1 MINLKFW
8 KKKGSAQ
15 HAPETRQEL
24 IKSKKMLG
32 SFEVVREL
40 GQGSM
45 GKVYQGKDIQSG
57 RYAAIKT
64 ITLADDFAEYLE
76 DAKLRFL
83 REAKILIW
91 LDHPDI
97 ITVYDVGQ
105 ERGLYYIAMEYFEG
119 VKMSE
124 LIRPGKLLP
133 LTDTLEII
141 ARVAEALGY
150 AHEQNIVH
158 CDIKPH
164 NIMYD
169 VASKAIRV
177 IDFGISRLIY
187 YYATTSGLA
196 IGSAAYMSPE
206 QIRKGQIDGRS
217 DLFSLGTTLYELVSG
232 RLPFK
237 GDSMTEMINS
247 IVNEPHADILLIR
260 PDLPPCF
267 AEIINRA
274 LNKDVEGRFQSG
286 REMAMAI
293 RKCAAML

>member
-8 KKKGSAQ
+8 KKKGSAH
-15 HAPETRQEL
+15 HAQETRQEL

-32 SFEVVREL
+32 SFEVVRAL

-45 GKVYQGKDIQSG
+45 GIVYQGKDAQSG

-76 DAKLRFL
+76 DAKSKFL

-105 ERGLYYIAMEYFEG
+105 EHGLLYISMEYFEG

-124 LIRPGKLLP
+124 FIKPGKLLP
-133 LTDTLEII
+133 LTETLEII

-158 CDIKPH
+158 CDIKPD

-196 IGSAAYMSPE
+196 IGSPAYMSPE

-217 DLFSLGTTLYELVSG
+217 DLFSLGTVLYELVSG

-247 IVNEPHADILLIR
+247 IANEPHADILLIR

-293 RKCAAML
+293 RRCAAML

>member
-1 MINLKFW
+1 MIDLKFW
-8 KKKGSAQ
+8 KKKGSADD
-15 HAPETRQEL
+15 AAETPQAL
-24 IKSKKMLG
+24 TKSKKMLG
-32 SFEVVREL
+32 SFELVKEL

-45 GKVYQGKDIQSG
+45 GMVYQGKDTLSG
-57 RYAAIKT
+57 RNVAIKT
-64 ITLADDFAEYLE
+64 LTMADEFAEYLE
-76 DAKLRFL
+76 NAKSQFL

-91 LDHPDI
+91 LDHPEI
-97 ITVYDVGQ
+97 ISVYDVGQ
-105 ERGLYYIAMEYFEG
+105 EQGMLYIAMEDFDG

-124 LIRPGKLLP
+124 FTRRGRLLP
-133 LTDTLEII
+133 LAKTLEIM
-141 ARVAEALGY
+141 ARVADALGY

-158 CDIKPH
+158 CDIKPD

-169 VASKAIRV
+169 VKSNAIKV
-177 IDFGISRLIY
+177 IDFGISRLAY
-187 YYATTSGLA
+187 YHTIGTDMA
-196 IGSAAYMSPE
+196 IGTPAYMSPE
-206 QIRKGQIDGRS
+206 QIRKSQIDGRS
-217 DLFSLGTTLYELVSG
+217 DLFSLGTTLYQLVSG

-237 GDSMTEMINS
+237 GSSETEMTNS

-293 RKCAAML
+293 RKCVAIL